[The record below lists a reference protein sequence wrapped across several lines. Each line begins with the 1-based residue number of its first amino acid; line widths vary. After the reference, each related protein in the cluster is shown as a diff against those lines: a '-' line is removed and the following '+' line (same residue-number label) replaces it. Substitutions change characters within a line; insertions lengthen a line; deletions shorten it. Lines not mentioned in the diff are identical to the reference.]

1 MIAELAAANAAFAI
15 IKKTISNGGDIFS
28 AGQSL
33 FSYFDNKSVIQRK
46 VSKGGKSNL
55 EEFAAL
61 EQLKSQE
68 DELKRIMIY
77 HGRAG
82 MWDDWLNF
90 QVEAKKKRIA
100 AEKAE
105 LRKAA
110 AKKAKIIGA
119 ILWGLV
125 ASLSS
130 IAIVMILWIIDLIR
144 N

>member
-1 MIAELAAANAAFAI
+1 
-15 IKKTISNGGDIFS
+15 
-28 AGQSL
+28 
-33 FSYFDNKSVIQRK
+33 
-46 VSKGGKSNL
+46 
-55 EEFAAL
+55 
-61 EQLKSQE
+61 
-68 DELKRIMIY
+68 
-77 HGRAG
+77 
-82 MWDDWLNF
+82 MWDDWLSF